1 MPSKIPAGNKNIIR
15 VRVII
20 HIITA
25 KIKPHILFF
34 KIPTADIQFQLGF
47 NPQLK
52 LNRSF
57 AAACH
62 VE

>member
-34 KIPTADIQFQLGF
+34 KIPTAAITLIT
-47 NPQLK
+47 PYI
-52 LNRSF
+52 
-57 AAACH
+57 APITIIT
-62 VE
+62 